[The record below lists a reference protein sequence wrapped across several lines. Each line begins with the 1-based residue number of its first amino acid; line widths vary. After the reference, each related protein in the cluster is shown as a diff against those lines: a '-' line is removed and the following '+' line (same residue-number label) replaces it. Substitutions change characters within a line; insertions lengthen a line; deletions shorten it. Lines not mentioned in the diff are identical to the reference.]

1 MNKLLKNLFALTDK
15 GVIIVK
21 KSIFSC
27 FLMNI
32 VNIFPAMLIMFVLND
47 ILEKTMRTNSF
58 YIIVSI
64 IIAVVMYIF
73 LSIEYNAMYSATYQE
88 SENLR
93 IEIAEKLTKLPLS
106 YFSKHDLTDLAQ
118 AIMSDVARIEHAF
131 SHAVPMLFGFLF
143 FLPILFIMLISGN
156 VKLGLYA
163 IIPMFLSCLFNF
175 LCKKLQIRETTKY
188 FKKLREN
195 SDKFQETIEMQQE
208 IKSFGLSKEHEKRIK
223 TSLDDTEKLH
233 IKIEIAQAVPMYFS
247 IVLAQLSL
255 AIVMYFGTLMYINN
269 EITLIYLIGYILVS
283 IKLKEIADVVNMS
296 AAELYYIN
304 APIERIK
311 EMLNHETQQG
321 RDDIEINS
329 FDIEF
334 KNVEFGYDDNK
345 VLKGI
350 DFVAKQNEVTALVGA
365 SGCGKT
371 SILRLISRLYDYD
384 SGKILIGGK
393 DIKEI
398 STDKLFEKVS
408 IVFQDVILF
417 NNTVMENIRLGRKD
431 ATDEEV
437 IVAAKLAHCD
447 DFVQNLSEGYNT
459 LIGENG
465 ATLSGGERQRISIA
479 RAFLKDAPIIILD
492 EIASALD
499 VENENKIQESLN
511 KLIENKTVIIISHR
525 LKSIENVNKI
535 VVIDDGKVENIGSHK
550 DLLEKSKIYINLI
563 EKSKMAENFVY

>member
-1 MNKLLKNLFALTDK
+1 M
-15 GVIIVK
+15 
-21 KSIFSC
+21 
-27 FLMNI
+27 
-32 VNIFPAMLIMFVLND
+32 
-47 ILEKTMRTNSF
+47 
-58 YIIVSI
+58 
-64 IIAVVMYIF
+64 
-73 LSIEYNAMYSATYQE
+73 
-88 SENLR
+88 
-93 IEIAEKLTKLPLS
+93 
-106 YFSKHDLTDLAQ
+106 
-118 AIMSDVARIEHAF
+118 
-131 SHAVPMLFGFLF
+131 
-143 FLPILFIMLISGN
+143 
-156 VKLGLYA
+156 
-163 IIPMFLSCLFNF
+163 
-175 LCKKLQIRETTKY
+175 
-188 FKKLREN
+188 
-195 SDKFQETIEMQQE
+195 
-208 IKSFGLSKEHEKRIK
+208 
-223 TSLDDTEKLH
+223 
-233 IKIEIAQAVPMYFS
+233 
-247 IVLAQLSL
+247 LAQLSL

-393 DIKEI
+393 DIKKI

-437 IVAAKLAHCD
+437 IAAAKLAHCD

-525 LKSIENVNKI
+525 LKSIENVDKI

-550 DLLEKSKIYINLI
+550 ELLEKSKIYINLI

>member
-32 VNIFPAMLIMFVLND
+32 LNIFPAMLIMFVLND

-58 YIIVSI
+58 YIIASI

-118 AIMSDVARIEHAF
+118 AIMSDVARLEHSL
-131 SHAVPMLFGFLF
+131 SHAIPVLFGFLF
-143 FLPILFIMLISGN
+143 FLPILFIMLILGN

-163 IIPMFLSCLFNF
+163 IIPMLLSCLFNF

-233 IKIEIAQAVPMYFS
+233 VKIEVAQAVPMFFS

-393 DIKEI
+393 DIKKI

-437 IVAAKLAHCD
+437 IAAAKLAHCD

-525 LKSIENVNKI
+525 LKSIENVDKI

-550 DLLEKSKIYINLI
+550 ELLEKSKIYINLI